1 MSHLPQVFN
10 FGERP
15 IEVHTVNGEPWW
27 VAKDVCEVLGI
38 KQPTRATEG
47 LDDDEKGVTTIHT
60 PGGRQQVLTVNE
72 AGLYSL
78 ILRSRK
84 PEAKAFKRWITH
96 DVLPAIRRTGGY
108 VPEAQTAALT
118 QAIEVLSS
126 VVSAQTALAQRVE
139 QLGAQVEQLMAGKPA
154 VEKSPEPPAQPAQ
167 KALGL
172 PHGAEKRTVAG
183 LCRQLASKVREA
195 SHLAFP
201 NVWNLAYDRY
211 DARHGGNIRA
221 ECREARYGSIIQY
234 IEDYGDIEALHAILM
249 RMYMKTAA

>member
-10 FGERP
+10 FGEKP

-27 VAKDVCEVLGI
+27 VGRDVCEVLGI
-38 KQPTRATEG
+38 SQPHRSIAQ
-47 LDDDEKGVTTIHT
+47 LDDDEKGRHTVTTL
-60 PGGRQQVLTVNE
+60 GGRQEVVIVNE

-96 DVLPAIRRTGGY
+96 EVLPAIRRTGGY
-108 VPEAQTAALT
+108 LPEAQTAALT
-118 QAIEVLSS
+118 QAVEVLAG
-126 VVSAQTALAQRVE
+126 VVSAQNALAQRVE
-139 QLGAQVEQLMAGKPA
+139 QLGAQVEQLMSAKPA
-154 VEKSPEPPAQPAQ
+154 VEKSPEPVQPVQ

-172 PHGAEKRTVAG
+172 PQGAEKRTVAG

-221 ECREARYGSIIQY
+221 ECREARYGSVIQY

-249 RMYMKTAA
+249 RMYMKAA